1 MSDVDIRSKV
11 ENKKPR
17 KKHVITDGHREA
29 MKANLDKARKVRTQ
43 KCAERKLTKNEDAIL
58 LKELIAEKKRLKNQT
73 LSDSD
78 SSPRREASFPSSQ
91 APNLEQSVKMG
102 SGIGACD
109 DSDLGEDQISSESE
123 VSEESESESEESQSE
138 SEPSSDDDAEFVLT
152 RKKAIAK
159 KPTKEK
165 VVAKKPAK
173 KEKESML
180 AKMEQMT
187 AELAALKK
195 QKKKSSKVNVYV
207 NQEKP
212 KRSAEQ
218 QKALLDL

>member
-58 LKELIAEKKRLKNQT
+58 LKELIAEKKRSLNRQT
-73 LSDSD
+73 TSDSD
-78 SSPRREASFPSSQ
+78 SSQ
-91 APNLEQSVKMG
+91 APNLSQK
-102 SGIGACD
+102 A
-109 DSDLGEDQISSESE
+109 Q
-123 VSEESESESEESQSE
+123 VSSESEESQSE
-138 SEPSSDDDAEFVLT
+138 EDVSDSESEESESEESESSSDDDAEFVLT

-159 KPTKEK
+159 KKVEPK

-212 KRSAEQ
+212 KRSPEHQ
-218 QKALLDL
+218 QALLDL

>member
-29 MKANLDKARKVRTQ
+29 MKANLDKARKARTQ

-58 LKELIAEKKRLKNQT
+58 LKELIAEKKRSLNRQT
-73 LSDSD
+73 ASDSD

-91 APNLEQSVKMG
+91 APNLSQTAQV
-102 SGIGACD
+102 
-109 DSDLGEDQISSESE
+109 SSESE
-123 VSEESESESEESQSE
+123 QSQSEEELSEESESESEESQSE
-138 SEPSSDDDAEFVLT
+138 SESSSDDDAEFVLT
-152 RKKAIAK
+152 RKRAIAK

-165 VVAKKPAK
+165 IIAKKPAK

>member
-58 LKELIAEKKRLKNQT
+58 LKELIAEKKRLKNSLDRQT
-73 LSDSD
+73 TSDSD

-91 APNLEQSVKMG
+91 APNLEQT
-102 SGIGACD
+102 AR
-109 DSDLGEDQISSESE
+109 
-123 VSEESESESEESQSE
+123 VSSESEESQSE
-138 SEPSSDDDAEFVLT
+138 EDVSDSESEESESEESESSSDDDAEFVLT

-159 KPTKEK
+159 KK
-165 VVAKKPAK
+165 VEPKARAVK

-180 AKMEQMT
+180 EKMEQMT

-212 KRSAEQ
+212 KRTTEQ

>member
-29 MKANLDKARKVRTQ
+29 MKANLDKARKARTQ

-58 LKELIAEKKRLKNQT
+58 LKELIAEKKRSLNRQT
-73 LSDSD
+73 TSDSD
-78 SSPRREASFPSSQ
+78 SSQ
-91 APNLEQSVKMG
+91 APNLSQKAQV
-102 SGIGACD
+102 
-109 DSDLGEDQISSESE
+109 SSESE
-123 VSEESESESEESQSE
+123 QSQSEEELSEESESESEESQSE
-138 SEPSSDDDAEFVLT
+138 SESSSDDDAEFVLT